1 MITIRNLNFSN
12 SVFGTGIAAVLLL
25 GAGLL
30 ITALTSEAQSSP
42 QFGKG
47 DRLDIQTRGQ
57 HCSQQVWPYYEATCL
72 RSTVSGVSS
81 NVRMVI
87 ADRRI

>member
-12 SVFGTGIAAVLLL
+12 SVFGTSIVAVLLI

-47 DRLDIQTRGQ
+47 DRLDIQSRGA
-57 HCSQQVWPYYEATCL
+57 HCSQQVWPYYETSCL
-72 RSTVSGVSS
+72 RSSISGVSS
-81 NVRMVI
+81 NVRIVV
-87 ADRRI
+87 AARRV